1 MMWPMAGTSRRPA
14 GRSRD
19 RRDHGRGRAA
29 GAPLDQELEVAMS
42 GPDALTRSVLADQ
55 VKERLLEAILDG
67 SYPPD
72 SRIVETAVAKEL
84 GTSQAPVREALR
96 GLEALGIVEITPF
109 RGARVRRLDTAE
121 LLEAYVVRSAI
132 EVLGARLAMARLTDA
147 DVAALQ
153 AIGEDMRRA
162 AEAGDGRAL
171 AIVDASLHEKLMQL
185 AGNGTLMR
193 VWRSLEP
200 MSRTYITLVGP
211 GSDPQ
216 WTAALHDPMLDAI
229 RERDTEAVVRAIESH
244 FDEVRERLAGHLA
257 EVAEHPAQPAD
268 PPPTAPPAPGTS

>member
-1 MMWPMAGTSRRPA
+1 MT
-14 GRSRD
+14 
-19 RRDHGRGRAA
+19 
-29 GAPLDQELEVAMS
+29 

-109 RGARVRRLDTAE
+109 RGARVRRLAPEE

-132 EVLGARLAMARLTDA
+132 EVLGARLAVAQFTDA
-147 DVAALQ
+147 DVAALL
-153 AIGEDMRRA
+153 AIGDRMQDA
-162 AEAGDGRAL
+162 ARAGDGRAV
-171 AIVDASLHEKLMQL
+171 AVIDASLHEAIMERS
-185 AGNGTLMR
+185 GNATLLR

-200 MSRTYITLVGP
+200 FSRTYITLAGP

-216 WTAALHDPMLDAI
+216 WSADLHDPMLDA
-229 RERDTEAVVRAIESH
+229 VRARDAEALVSAIERH
-244 FDEVRERLAGHLA
+244 FLEVRTWLADHLA
-257 EVAEHPAQPAD
+257 ASASANAGATD
-268 PPPTAPPAPGTS
+268 AAGRDSTGS

>member
-1 MMWPMAGTSRRPA
+1 
-14 GRSRD
+14 
-19 RRDHGRGRAA
+19 
-29 GAPLDQELEVAMS
+29 MS
-42 GPDALTRSVLADQ
+42 GPDALNRSVLADQ
-55 VKERLLEAILDG
+55 VKERLLESILDG

-109 RGARVRRLDTAE
+109 RGARVRRLDSAE

-132 EVLGARLAMARLTDA
+132 EVLGARLAMARLTDD
-147 DVAALQ
+147 DVTALLK
-153 AIGEDMRRA
+153 IGEDMRRA
-162 AEAGDGRAL
+162 ADAGDGREL
-171 AIVDASLHEKLMQL
+171 AIVDAGLHEKLIQL
-185 AGNGTLMR
+185 SGNGTLLR

-216 WTAALHDPMLDAI
+216 WSAGLHDPILAAI
-229 RERDTEAVVRAIESH
+229 RDRDTEAVVRAIESH
-244 FDEVRERLAGHLA
+244 FDEVRERLAGHLT
-257 EVAEHPAQPAD
+257 EVAEQQTRGAGPRS
-268 PPPTAPPAPGTS
+268 TATS

>member
-1 MMWPMAGTSRRPA
+1 MADPQV
-14 GRSRD
+14 
-19 RRDHGRGRAA
+19 
-29 GAPLDQELEVAMS
+29 P

-109 RGARVRRLDTAE
+109 RGARVRRLDSAE

-132 EVLGARLAMARLTDA
+132 EVLGARLAVARMTED
-147 DVAALQ
+147 DVAQVLRT
-153 AIGEDMRRA
+153 GERMQEA
-162 AEAGDGRAL
+162 ARTGDGRAV
-171 AIVDASLHEKLMQL
+171 AMIDASLHEQIMQL
-185 AGNGTLMR
+185 SANKTLLR

-200 MSRTYITLVGP
+200 FSRTYITLAVP
-211 GSDPQ
+211 HSDPQ
-216 WTAALHDPMLDAI
+216 WSASLHDPMLEAI
-229 RERDTEAVVRAIESH
+229 RARDGEALARAIERH
-244 FDEVRERLAGHLA
+244 FDEVRDWLGRTLA
-257 EVAEHPAQPAD
+257 EAASEAAAGPGGAEA
-268 PPPTAPPAPGTS
+268 GR